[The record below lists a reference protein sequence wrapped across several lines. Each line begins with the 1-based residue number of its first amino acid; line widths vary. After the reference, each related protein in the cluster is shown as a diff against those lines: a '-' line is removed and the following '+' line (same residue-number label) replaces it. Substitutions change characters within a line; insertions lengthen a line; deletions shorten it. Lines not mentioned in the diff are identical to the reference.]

1 MTSPIQTTMF
11 NGVTPFYNGVT
22 STSLRLVAA
31 QSQALTRTP
40 AGAGNQRL
48 WTWAAW
54 VKRGNLE
61 ASGGGVQ
68 TLFAAGDDANNQ
80 FLIQFA
86 NNGDAGDFLRVVE
99 VQGGSVSVNLITT
112 RIFRDISSWYHI
124 QVVAD
129 TNQATN
135 TDRIKIYVNGSRL
148 TSFGT
153 ATFPGTRNQVTK
165 INVAANHAIGRGGV
179 SNDNYFDGYL
189 AEVIFV
195 DGTALSPDAL
205 GERKSNVWIPKEPNV
220 TFGTNGFRL
229 KFTSTAHDAPESEG
243 TEDTDNIGADVSGEH
258 NNWTALDSIRTSDCA
273 TPDNPENNFA
283 VMQIGRR
290 RKDVASPLPTFKEGN
305 LRVEHGNAGGNRT
318 ESAASFKLPPTGK
331 WYYEVLC
338 VDQGGNSA
346 YGYTAP
352 SEFDQTLAGSAGYK
366 GNGTIVRGEASGVT
380 TVSGSSYTDGDV
392 IGINIDL
399 DNGTTDYSK
408 NGTDQTQMTGVP
420 TDRIYIPAMQDQN
433 TGEHQANFGQDS
445 SFSGAKTAGTNT
457 DANGIGAFF
466 GTPKTGHLAMC
477 SANLPEPTVGG
488 AAGAAAN
495 NYFQPVLYTG
505 SGNSNNEIAVDFQP
519 DWIWIKNRATTDP
532 HVLTDS
538 ARGVTKEIQANE
550 ATEETTN
557 DDGVTA
563 ITGSGFTVGDDLLYN
578 TVNEAYVAWCW
589 RANGGT
595 ATATISESGNNPAAV
610 VQANP
615 DAGFSIITYTGTGA
629 AGTIA
634 HGLGAKPAMIM
645 IKNRDVGDN
654 WSMYHQGNVH
664 QDDGEDF
671 SIVFNDNGARVD
683 DATFFNDTAPTSTV
697 FTINTNHSVNADGE
711 AYVAYVFA
719 EVDGYS
725 AFGRYVGNGTADG
738 AFVYT
743 GFRPSYVSLRHIDN
757 AGENNPIYDDER
769 QFNGIVS
776 ILFQNLNVAS
786 IDASGDNAHIEFYAN
801 GFKLKSDNL
810 NGNSKKYV
818 YNAWA
823 DSPVKYA
830 NAF

>member
-1 MTSPIQTTMF
+1 
-11 NGVTPFYNGVT
+11 
-22 STSLRLVAA
+22 
-31 QSQALTRTP
+31 
-40 AGAGNQRL
+40 
-48 WTWAAW
+48 
-54 VKRGNLE
+54 
-61 ASGGGVQ
+61 
-68 TLFAAGDDANNQ
+68 
-80 FLIQFA
+80 
-86 NNGDAGDFLRVVE
+86 
-99 VQGGSVSVNLITT
+99 
-112 RIFRDISSWYHI
+112 
-124 QVVAD
+124 
-129 TNQATN
+129 
-135 TDRIKIYVNGSRL
+135 
-148 TSFGT
+148 
-153 ATFPGTRNQVTK
+153 
-165 INVAANHAIGRGGV
+165 
-179 SNDNYFDGYL
+179 
-189 AEVIFV
+189 
-195 DGTALSPDAL
+195 
-205 GERKSNVWIPKEPNV
+205 
-220 TFGTNGFRL
+220 
-229 KFTSTAHDAPESEG
+229 
-243 TEDTDNIGADVSGEH
+243 
-258 NNWTALDSIRTSDCA
+258 
-273 TPDNPENNFA
+273 
-283 VMQIGRR
+283 
-290 RKDVASPLPTFKEGN
+290 
-305 LRVEHGNAGGNRT
+305 
-318 ESAASFKLPPTGK
+318 
-331 WYYEVLC
+331 
-338 VDQGGNSA
+338 
-346 YGYTAP
+346 
-352 SEFDQTLAGSAGYK
+352 
-366 GNGTIVRGEASGVT
+366 
-380 TVSGSSYTDGDV
+380 
-392 IGINIDL
+392 
-399 DNGTTDYSK
+399 
-408 NGTDQTQMTGVP
+408 
-420 TDRIYIPAMQDQN
+420 
-433 TGEHQANFGQDS
+433 
-445 SFSGAKTAGTNT
+445 
-457 DANGIGAFF
+457 
-466 GTPKTGHLAMC
+466 
-477 SANLPEPTVGG
+477 
-488 AAGAAAN
+488 
-495 NYFQPVLYTG
+495 
-505 SGNSNNEIAVDFQP
+505 
-519 DWIWIKNRATTDP
+519 
-532 HVLTDS
+532 LTDS

-757 AGENNPIYDDER
+757 AGENNTIYDDER
-769 QFNGIVS
+769 QFNGIVNV
-776 ILFQNLNVAS
+776 LFQNTNSAEISAS
-786 IDASGDNAHIEFYAN
+786 LANAHIEFYAN

-810 NGNSKKYV
+810 NVNSKKYV